1 MTHGNDAEQFKKAL
15 AELAS
20 AQTQH
25 LNRQL
30 ALEAFAHSLVLQL
43 NPAQAAA
50 VLDEYEQ
57 GLDRIAHQVPPR
69 QQRPALWDDLKHA
82 LEDRCKRPAQ
92 PPGRSS

>member
-1 MTHGNDAEQFKKAL
+1 MTTGSDSEQLKKAL
-15 AELAS
+15 VELAS

-30 ALEAFAHSLVLQL
+30 ALEALAHSLVLQL

-69 QQRPALWDDLKHA
+69 QQRPALWDDLRLA
-82 LEDRCKRPAQ
+82 LEAQCK
-92 PPGRSS
+92 PPGHPPGGSA